1 MKTKTNLSTSSSDE
15 QKDVK
20 DFKELGMIEPIIK
33 AINEQGIVKPT
44 QIQEMSIPI
53 ILSGKDIIAGSK
65 TGSGKTLAFGTAI
78 IQNIT
83 KGKGIQAI
91 VLTPTRELCVQVTES
106 LSMFSKY
113 IGLRVTPIYGG
124 VSINPQ
130 MNQLKRTDVVVG
142 TPGRV
147 LDHLQRGTLNL
158 SNVKVAVLDEADRML
173 DMGFS
178 EDIHEIISY
187 IPTMRQTLLFSATYP
202 ENIEELGH
210 KILMDPITVEV
221 ESTHAKSTIVQEFY
235 EVDEDIKA
243 KAVEYALAKY
253 GSESSIIFCNTKI
266 GCDELA
272 DNLEDAGLDVLVL
285 HSDLDQR
292 DRDET
297 LILFS
302 NKSYPILI
310 ATDVAARGI
319 DVKDIDLVIN
329 YDLPHDN
336 EVYVHRIGRT
346 ARAGASG
353 RSISFV
359 EDKYRLDDLED
370 ALDTR
375 IDLENVSQLETNEK
389 FDLKSKF
396 STIFINGGKK
406 SKVRAGDILG
416 ALTAG
421 VGLSKDDIGKID
433 ILQFCSY
440 VAVKKEFEQKAFD
453 GLSNGKIKG
462 KYFRVFLK

>member
-173 DMGFS
+173 DMGFI
-178 EDIHEIISY
+178 EDVERILSQCQEE
-187 IPTMRQTLLFSATYP
+187 RQTLLYSATISSEIYGLSKKYMNNP
-202 ENIEELGH
+202 E
-210 KILMDPITVEV
+210 KMQV
-221 ESTHAKSTIVQEFY
+221 ESN
-235 EVDEDIKA
+235 VDPKLLKQVYYQVPQNLKFSLLVHLLKGETTGLCM
-243 KAVEYALAKY
+243 V
-253 GSESSIIFCNTKI
+253 FCNTQRITDFISK
-266 GCDELA
+266 
-272 DNLEDAGLDVLVL
+272 NLVKNGIHAIAIHGGLTQAKRAKTMETFQSGRAFVLVC
-285 HSDLDQR
+285 
-292 DRDET
+292 
-297 LILFS
+297 
-302 NKSYPILI
+302 
-310 ATDVAARGI
+310 TDVAARGLH
-319 DVKDIDLVIN
+319 VENVSHVYN
-329 YDLPHDN
+329 YDIPR
-336 EVYVHRIGRT
+336 ESKQYIHRIGRT
-346 ARAGASG
+346 ARAGKDGIAINLLTE
-353 RSISFV
+353 RDYDNFNFV
-359 EDKYRLDDLED
+359 LRDNNLNIPRVETPDVE
-370 ALDTR
+370 R
-375 IDLENVSQLETNEK
+375 I
-389 FDLKSKF
+389 
-396 STIFINGGKK
+396 
-406 SKVRAGDILG
+406 ILPSMHKNRDRG
-416 ALTAG
+416 
-421 VGLSKDDIGKID
+421 
-433 ILQFCSY
+433 
-440 VAVKKEFEQKAFD
+440 
-453 GLSNGKIKG
+453 
-462 KYFRVFLK
+462 FRNNFRRPRR

>member
-1 MKTKTNLSTSSSDE
+1 MTFTQLNLPQSMTDTLNSM
-15 QKDVK
+15 QY
-20 DFKELGMIEPIIK
+20 KEMTP
-33 AINEQGIVKPT
+33 
-44 QIQEMSIPI
+44 IQEKSLPL
-53 ILSGKDIIAGSK
+53 ILEGEDIIAKAK
-65 TGSGKTLAFGTAI
+65 TGSGKTAAFGI
-78 IQNIT
+78 GVLNKLNVKKFRIQSM
-83 KGKGIQAI
+83 
-91 VLTPTRELCVQVTES
+91 VMCPTRELADQVATELRKIARFKHNIKIITLCGGVPFMPQKHS
-106 LSMFSKY
+106 LSHQAH
-113 IGLRVTPIYGG
+113 II
-124 VSINPQ
+124 
-130 MNQLKRTDVVVG
+130 VG
-142 TPGRV
+142 TPGRI
-147 LDHLQRGTLNL
+147 LKHLKEGSFEPNSIETL
-158 SNVKVAVLDEADRML
+158 VLDEADRML